1 MPAITIITAWD
12 MDRRRFVFCPSDG
25 EKLDLAG
32 AVYIFPDGTEPGTYI
47 AGVYD
52 SAASMAPG
60 YCPAFSS
67 I

>member
-32 AVYIFPDGTEPGTYI
+32 AVYIFPDGTEPG
-47 AGVYD
+47 AVNR
-52 SAASMAPG
+52 AADRYRETGELPG
-60 YCPAFSS
+60 
-67 I
+67 